1 MIQFSFVS
9 ATVYLTLLYSS
20 RTAIMIF
27 HTTLVAGAVSVPP
40 SAEWSSSPSRWRSTG
55 IVLSRK
61 YWKGE
66 VAATFTYSEPK
77 NLMKSPR
84 AFRPLILVWN
94 TPLSGMKVWN
104 FGVFLAFVTSRK
116 LHQKLLI
123 LQLLAIYDAF
133 SLAKS
138 DDVINLLSIRAL
150 CIFSVY
156 FLENYT
162 LMTVINK

>member
-20 RTAIMIF
+20 WTAIMIF

-77 NLMKSPR
+77 NLMNSPR

-94 TPLSGMKVWN
+94 TTLSGMKVWN
-104 FGVFLAFVTSRK
+104 FGLVLVFVTSRK
-116 LHQKLLI
+116 LYKKIFI
-123 LQLLAIYDAF
+123 LQLLAIY

-138 DDVINLLSIRAL
+138 DDVIYLLSIRAL

-162 LMTVINK
+162 LMTAINK